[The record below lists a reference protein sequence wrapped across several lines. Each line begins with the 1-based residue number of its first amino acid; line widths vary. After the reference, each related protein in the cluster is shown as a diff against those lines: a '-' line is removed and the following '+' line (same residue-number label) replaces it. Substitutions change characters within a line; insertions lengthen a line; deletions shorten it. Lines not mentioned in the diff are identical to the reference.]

1 MKAVSHQIFTLSW
14 VSVKDIVLDT
24 GQGLHSTSGES
35 LMAHYC
41 EGWAQK
47 SGAQNSALN
56 FLRPQNHTTFLAGG
70 FGGGGSHKST
80 AFFAQ
85 LLSWWCHMTFTGLR
99 LVPGTDNNAPHWTSH
114 TDNTPCFARFQG
126 WLPERMSD
134 ILGILGEPL
143 QPGTDPIK
151 VWI

>member
-70 FGGGGSHKST
+70 FGGGARINQLPFLRSYCLGDVTWLLQGYASCQGLIIMPPIELHTLTVLLALPDSRADFLKECQTSWESSGSPCNP
-80 AFFAQ
+80 AQ
-85 LLSWWCHMTFTGLR
+85 I
-99 LVPGTDNNAPHWTSH
+99 
-114 TDNTPCFARFQG
+114 Q
-126 WLPERMSD
+126 
-134 ILGILGEPL
+134 
-143 QPGTDPIK
+143 
-151 VWI
+151 